1 MEYYH
6 VKIASEHI
14 IPKLQTGTTYLYV
27 SQPKYIEDLV
37 KENTEL
43 RKRRH
48 PNFYDFYTITQ
59 PGTFISVLTTIPHYY
74 KKLEPVEKPPS
85 PFEQYYDAT
94 ELRLAT
100 SKRLPIV
107 SPNAVLFPHLS
118 DCNKDMIRMLNIVNM
133 FQFIDADG
141 LLLYRQSN
149 VDIHV
154 TKDDLYHILE
164 VPDMRT
170 TDQLRLDESYIK
182 PFTKKPFVYEKI
194 SGTICD
200 HVLTVKDPYDILIV
214 NLNIFKYLEQ
224 DHTEYRNVQS
234 YLSIATQLTHLL
246 KKGGTFLFH
255 QYHTYLKISND
266 FFHILSHMFDSVY
279 LTKTINENTIHPNK
293 TMVCTGFRANKE
305 FEKTIRILY
314 ESWLR
319 VDASCGMKLG
329 GTIIQRLLGGSPSI
343 KSIQAIQTNDLQLSI
358 KTLQIIEERI
368 KTPEQIPVYIEEA
381 KLEAK
386 HIYDL
391 MKVNVPITLLY
402 KPSDLKRMFYQ
413 PPILNMVVK
422 RSNNRDRLLHS
433 EFNDV
438 RRQIESGLFVI
449 KRQIDYVSDL
459 DKYAK
464 VTDLFKISNR
474 VLKYSAQKIIE
485 QPVSQAFLKMCELL
499 HHTELVS
506 TKKID
511 VFHLCE
517 APGQFILAFQH
528 YCDHKKIDYNWIAT
542 TLKKN
547 DDGTLARIFDT
558 YGLIRKYP
566 SQWIYGA
573 DDTGN
578 ITHLVNIRSF
588 AKKQYDIVTS
598 DCGLPTEEFGFQ
610 EEQLLQINH
619 GQLTAMLL
627 CLKVGGN
634 CVFKTFL
641 PLIFPLNLSL
651 FYILYIH
658 FEKVIYFKPSLNP
671 SSSEIYVLGINFK
684 GVSKP
689 VEDALCHVVQR
700 FNPNQWLFT
709 TFEKDFIKFHIEAV
723 QACTEN
729 TKKSIYRSILMYHYY
744 NPKEHDELLKRIQHK
759 EGDAWIKKYLLFKH

>member
-224 DHTEYRNVQS
+224 DDTEYRNVQS
-234 YLSIATQLTHLL
+234 YLSIATQLTNLL

-319 VDASCGMKLG
+319 LDASCGMKLG

-368 KTPEQIPVYIEEA
+368 KMPEQIPVYIEEA

-391 MKVNVPITLLY
+391 MKVHTPITLLY
-402 KPSDLKRMFYQ
+402 KPADLKRMFYQ
-413 PPILNMVVK
+413 PPILNIVVK
-422 RSNNRDRLLHS
+422 RSNNRNRLLHS
-433 EFNDV
+433 EFNDI
-438 RRQIESGLFVI
+438 RRQIESNLFVI

-474 VLKYSAQKIIE
+474 VLKYSAQKIIG

-528 YCDHKKIDYNWIAT
+528 YCDHKKIDYKWTAT

-566 SQWIYGA
+566 TQWVYGA

-651 FYILYIH
+651 FHILYIH

-684 GVSKP
+684 GLSKP

-723 QACTEN
+723 QACIEN